1 MGDIYSLDT
10 PEHVSVDYDVAG
22 VGSRF
27 LAALIDALVLAAV
40 LAALVIVTVLAAQIL
55 RGTIAYA
62 ATAIGVLIINAVFL
76 GYFVFFEII
85 WNGQS
90 PGKRAMGLRVV
101 KTSGYPITPVTAL
114 IRNVVRLV
122 DWLPAFYAVGVIT
135 MIANR
140 HARRLGDLVAGTM
153 VIKEKRYTSLSS
165 LSSAHST
172 PALSRPSDV
181 QRADGLPLPE
191 PAPLAGSGAQLDR
204 LTREDEALIRD
215 FLNRRHALSPRRRDD
230 LARRIATVVHRHIG
244 GDFPLHGEPGQ
255 PAERYLEWVLA
266 ARDVHGSRWGS

>member
-1 MGDIYSLDT
+1 MFTLNL
-10 PEHVSVDYDVAG
+10 PESVAVGYDVAG

-27 LAALIDALVLAAV
+27 LAALIDALVLAVV
-40 LAALVIVTVLAAQIL
+40 LAALVIVTVLAGQSL
-55 RGTIAYA
+55 TGTMAYVA
-62 ATAIGVLIINAVFL
+62 AGVGVLIINVVFL
-76 GYFVFFEII
+76 GYFVFFESI

-101 KTSGYPITPVTAL
+101 KTSGYPITPATAL

-153 VIKEKRYTSLSS
+153 VIKEKRYASLSS
-165 LSSAHST
+165 LSSARST
-172 PALSRPSDV
+172 PAPSRPGDV
-181 QRADGLPLPE
+181 RRAAGLPE
-191 PAPLAGSGAQLDR
+191 PAPLAGSGAQVDR

-215 FLNRRHALSPRRRDD
+215 FLNRRHTLSPRRRDD
-230 LARRIATVVHRHIG
+230 LARQIATVVHGHIG
-244 GDFPLHGEPGQ
+244 GDFPLHGESGQ
-255 PAERYLEWVLA
+255 PAERYLESVLT
-266 ARDVHGSRWGS
+266 ARDTPVRRWGR

>member
-10 PEHVSVDYDVAG
+10 PENVSVGYDVAG

-40 LAALVIVTVLAAQIL
+40 LVALVIVTVLAGQNL
-55 RGTIAYA
+55 RGAIAYA
-62 ATAIGVLIINAVFL
+62 AAAIGVLIINVVFL
-76 GYFVFFEII
+76 GYFIFFEII

-101 KTSGYPITPVTAL
+101 KTSGYPITPITAL
-114 IRNVVRLV
+114 IRNVIRLV

-140 HARRLGDLVAGTM
+140 HARRLGDLVAGTL
-153 VIKEKRYTSLSS
+153 VIKETRYTSLSS
-165 LSSAHST
+165 LSSARGT
-172 PALSRPSDV
+172 PAPSRPAGNV
-181 QRADGLPLPE
+181 QHTDGLPK
-191 PAPLAGSGAQLDR
+191 PAPLGGSGAQLDR

-215 FLNRRHALSPRRRDD
+215 FLNRRHTLSPRRRDD
-230 LARRIATVVHRHIG
+230 LARQIAAVVHAHIG
-244 GDFPLHGEPGQ
+244 GDFPLHGAPRLM
-255 PAERYLEWVLA
+255 AERYLEVVLA
-266 ARDVHGSRWGS
+266 ARNAHGSRWGG

>member
-1 MGDIYSLDT
+1 
-10 PEHVSVDYDVAG
+10 VAG

-40 LAALVIVTVLAAQIL
+40 LVALVIVTVLAGQNL
-55 RGTIAYA
+55 RGAIAYA
-62 ATAIGVLIINAVFL
+62 AAAIGVLIINVVFL

-140 HARRLGDLVAGTM
+140 HARRLGDLVAGTL
-153 VIKEKRYTSLSS
+153 VIKEKRYASLSS
-165 LSSAHST
+165 LSSTRSA
-172 PALSRPSDV
+172 PAPSRPGDV
-181 QRADGLPLPE
+181 HRAAGLPE
-191 PAPLAGSGAQLDR
+191 PASLAGRGAQLER
-204 LTREDEALIRD
+204 LTREDEALLRD
-215 FLNRRHALSPRRRDD
+215 FLNRRHTLSPRRRDE
-230 LARRIATVVHRHIG
+230 LARQIATVVHGHIG
-244 GDFPLHGEPGQ
+244 GDFPLHGEPGLT
-255 PAERYLEWVLA
+255 PERYLEWVLT

>member
-1 MGDIYSLDT
+1 MGDVYSLDT
-10 PEHVSVDYDVAG
+10 PESVSVGYDVAG

-27 LAALIDALVLAAV
+27 LAALIDALVLAVV
-40 LAALVIVTVLAAQIL
+40 LAALGIVTLIAGLNLQ
-55 RGTIAYA
+55 GTIAYA
-62 ATAIGVLIINAVFL
+62 AAAIGVLIINVVFL

-140 HARRLGDLVAGTM
+140 HARRLGDLVAGTV
-153 VIKEKRYTSLSS
+153 VIKEKRYASLSS
-165 LSSAHST
+165 LSSARST
-172 PALSRPSDV
+172 PAPSRPSDV
-181 QRADGLPLPE
+181 QRVGGLPE

-230 LARRIATVVHRHIG
+230 LARQIATVVHGHIG

-255 PAERYLEWVLA
+255 PAERYLESVLT
-266 ARDVHGSRWGS
+266 ARDTHGSRWGS

>member
-10 PEHVSVDYDVAG
+10 PESVSVGYDVAG

-27 LAALIDALVLAAV
+27 LAALIDALVLAVV
-40 LAALVIVTVLAAQIL
+40 LAALGIVTLIAGLNLQ
-55 RGTIAYA
+55 GTIAYA
-62 ATAIGVLIINAVFL
+62 AVAVGVLIINVVLL

-90 PGKRAMGLRVV
+90 PGKRAMGLRVI
-101 KTSGYPITPVTAL
+101 KASGYPITPVTAL

-153 VIKEKRYTSLSS
+153 VIKEKRYAGLSS
-165 LSSAHST
+165 LSSARST
-172 PALSRPSDV
+172 MAPSRPSDV
-181 QRADGLPLPE
+181 QRADGLPE
-191 PAPLAGSGAQLDR
+191 PAPLGGSGAQLDR

-215 FLNRRHALSPRRRDD
+215 FLSRRHTLSPRRRDD
-230 LARRIATVVHRHIG
+230 LAHQIATVVHGRIG

-255 PAERYLEWVLA
+255 PAERYLEVVLA
-266 ARDVHGSRWGS
+266 ARNAHGSRWGS

>member
-10 PEHVSVDYDVAG
+10 PEHVSVGYDVAG

-40 LAALVIVTVLAAQIL
+40 LAALVIVTVLARL
-55 RGTIAYA
+55 NLHGTIAYA
-62 ATAIGVLIINAVFL
+62 AAAIGVLIINAVVL

-153 VIKEKRYTSLSS
+153 VIKEKRYASLSS
-165 LSSAHST
+165 LSSARST
-172 PALSRPSDV
+172 PAPSRPGDV
-181 QRADGLPLPE
+181 RRAAGLPE

-215 FLNRRHALSPRRRDD
+215 FLNRRHALAPRRRDD
-230 LARRIATVVHRHIG
+230 LARQIATVVHGHIG

-255 PAERYLEWVLA
+255 PAERYLEWVLT
-266 ARDVHGSRWGS
+266 ARNARGSNWGS

>member
-10 PEHVSVDYDVAG
+10 PESVSVGYDVAG

-40 LAALVIVTVLAAQIL
+40 LAALVIVTVLAGLNL

-62 ATAIGVLIINAVFL
+62 AAAIGVLIINVVLL

-153 VIKEKRYTSLSS
+153 VIKEKRYASLSS
-165 LSSAHST
+165 LSSARRT
-172 PALSRPSDV
+172 LAPSRPSDV
-181 QRADGLPLPE
+181 QRASGLQE
-191 PAPLAGSGAQLDR
+191 PAPLAGSGAQLSR

-215 FLNRRHALSPRRRDD
+215 FLNRRHTLSPRRRDD
-230 LARRIATVVHRHIG
+230 LARQIAAVVHGHIG

-255 PAERYLEWVLA
+255 PAERYLEVVLA
-266 ARDVHGSRWGS
+266 ARNAHGSGWGS

>member
-10 PEHVSVDYDVAG
+10 PEHVSVGYDVAG

-40 LAALVIVTVLAAQIL
+40 LAALVIVTVLAGQTL

-62 ATAIGVLIINAVFL
+62 AAAIGVLIINAVLL

-140 HARRLGDLVAGTM
+140 HARRLGDLVAGTL
-153 VIKEKRYTSLSS
+153 VIKEKRYASLSS
-165 LSSAHST
+165 LSSARST
-172 PALSRPSDV
+172 PAPSRPGDV
-181 QRADGLPLPE
+181 LRAAGLLE

-215 FLNRRHALSPRRRDD
+215 FLNRRHTLAPRRRDD
-230 LARRIATVVHRHIG
+230 LARQIAAVVHGRIG
-244 GDFPLHGEPGQ
+244 GDFPLHDEPGLT
-255 PAERYLEWVLA
+255 AERYLEWVLT
-266 ARDVHGSRWGS
+266 ARDVRGSRWGS

>member
-10 PEHVSVDYDVAG
+10 PEQVSIGYDVAG

-27 LAALIDALVLAAV
+27 LAALIDALVLATV
-40 LAALVIVTVLAAQIL
+40 LTALVIVTILAGQNL
-55 RGTIAYA
+55 QGTIAYA
-62 ATAIGVLIINAVFL
+62 AAAIGVLIINVVLL

-101 KTSGYPITPVTAL
+101 KTSGYPIAPVTAL

-140 HARRLGDLVAGTM
+140 HARRLGDLVAGTL

-165 LSSAHST
+165 LSSARGT
-172 PALSRPSDV
+172 MAPSRPSDV
-181 QRADGLPLPE
+181 QRAAGLPE
-191 PAPLAGSGAQLDR
+191 PAPLAGSGAQPER

-215 FLNRRHALSPRRRDD
+215 FLNRRHTLSPRRRDD
-230 LARRIATVVHRHIG
+230 LARQIATVVHGHIG
-244 GDFPLHGEPGQ
+244 GNFPLYGEPGLT
-255 PAERYLEWVLA
+255 AERYLEVVLA
-266 ARDVHGSRWGS
+266 ARNAHGGRWDGL